1 LNKSK
6 IPAKEYIRVNVGD
19 HIRFG
24 ASSRL
29 YIFNGPVP
37 DERIS
42 PENPNVLAEASWG
55 FQDEAYEGDAWN
67 GNKIYSSYYFM

>member
-1 LNKSK
+1 
-6 IPAKEYIRVNVGD
+6 
-19 HIRFG
+19 
-24 ASSRL
+24 L

-55 FQDEAYEGDAWN
+55 FQDEAYEGDEWN